1 MYYSFS
7 PRDKA
12 NRATLIINGRKVGR
26 VHFRDGDAW
35 LNPYK
40 TSKLKSMSDLEAFG
54 LKVESDP
61 DNNSYP
67 IKVYIDT
74 CNEDGIAR
82 ALKDAFYDL

>member
-7 PRDKA
+7 PRDRA

-40 TSKLKSMSDLEAFG
+40 TSKLKSMTDLEVLG

-67 IKVYIDT
+67 IKVYID
-74 CNEDGIAR
+74 G
-82 ALKDAFYDL
+82 